1 MRILKYVGP
10 GTGPVLSSPLLSA
23 AYDFSVNGIR
33 EVADDDAAILL
44 VRCGRS
50 FRDVTEAQLEAYM
63 VTRQTDV
70 TVPVIA
76 SAVVVNKTL
85 TLTYT
90 EASGQLDATET
101 AEPADFTVTVNAV
114 PNVVKKVTTS
124 GLTVKLTLTSA
135 VLFGQTPVLVSYTQ
149 QGTGVKQIKDLK
161 GNKAANLTNQ
171 AVTNSTPDTPIL
183 STAVLNGASL
193 VLTYSGTANLHA
205 TNIPVA
211 TDFLCTLDGVDVD
224 VTAAVVAG
232 AAKTVTLT
240 LKTAAVAGQVALVSY
255 KVPEA
260 AASGIQNVNG
270 VKAAKLVNQA
280 VTNSTP

>member
-23 AYDFSVNGIR
+23 SYDFSVNAVR
-33 EVADDDAAILL
+33 EVAIDDAAMIL

-50 FRDVTEAQLEAYM
+50 FRDVTNAQLEAYM

-76 SAVVVNKTL
+76 SAVVVNKIL

-90 EASGQLDATET
+90 EANQLDATET
-101 AEPADFTVTVNAV
+101 AAPADFSVLVNSVA
-114 PNVVKKVTTS
+114 NAVKKVTTS
-124 GLTVKLTLTSA
+124 GNTVKLTLTSP
-135 VLFGQTPVLVSYTQ
+135 VLFGQTPVTVSYTQ
-149 QGTGVKQIKDLK
+149 QGTGVNQIKDLK

-183 STAVLNGASL
+183 STAVVTGDSL
-193 VLTYSGTANLHA
+193 VLTYGGTANLHA
-205 TNIPVA
+205 TNIPIA
-211 TDFLCTLDGVDVD
+211 ADFLVTVNGNDVD
-224 VTAAVVAG
+224 VTAAAVNG

-240 LKTAAVAGQVALVSY
+240 LKTAVVSGDTVLVSY

-260 AASGIQNVNG
+260 AASGTQNVNG
-270 VKAAKLVNQA
+270 VKAAKLTNQA

>member
-23 AYDFSVNGIR
+23 TYDFSVNAIR
-33 EVADDDAAILL
+33 EVAADDAALIK

-70 TVPVIA
+70 TVPVLA
-76 SAVVVNKTL
+76 SAVVLNRIL

-101 AEPADFTVTVNAV
+101 AEPADFVVTGKTVT
-114 PNVVKKVTTS
+114 KVTTT
-124 GLTVKLTLTSA
+124 GLTVKLTLDTP
-135 VLFGQTPVLVSYTQ
+135 VLFGAGAVTVSYTQ
-149 QGTGVKQIKDLK
+149 QGGGVKQIKDLK
-161 GNKAANLTNQ
+161 GNKAANLVSQ
-171 AVTNSTPDTPIL
+171 AVTNSTPDTPLL
-183 STAVLNGASL
+183 STAVVTGASL
-193 VLTYSGTANLHA
+193 VLTYGGTANLHA

-211 TDFLCTLDGVDVD
+211 TDFEVSVNGVDRD

-240 LKTAAVAGQVALVSY
+240 LKTAVTNGQTVLVSY
-255 KVPEA
+255 KVPTA

-270 VKAAKLVNQA
+270 TKAVKLTNQA

>member
-10 GTGPVLSSPLLSA
+10 GTGPVLSSPLLSTS
-23 AYDFSVNGIR
+23 YDFSVNAIR
-33 EVADDDAAILL
+33 EVAVDDAAMIL

-50 FRDVTEAQLEAYM
+50 FKDVTNAQLETYM

-76 SAVVVNKTL
+76 SAAVVNNIL

-101 AEPADFTVTVNAV
+101 AEPADFAVTVNAV
-114 PNVVKKVTTS
+114 PNVVKKVTTT
-124 GLTVKLTLTSA
+124 GNTVKLTLTTP

-149 QGTGVKQIKDLK
+149 QGAGVKQVKDLK

-183 STAVLNGASL
+183 STAVVTGASL
-193 VLTYSGTANLHA
+193 VLTYGGTANLHA

-211 TDFLCTLDGVDVD
+211 TDFEVTVNGVDVD

-240 LKTAAVAGQVALVSY
+240 LKTAVVAGQTVLVSY
-255 KVPEA
+255 KVPVA

-270 VKAAKLVNQA
+270 VKAAKLTNQA